1 MRVARPKSPVVDF
14 SGWATV
20 SLLFGVLG
28 EGNGILFED
37 VDEDVIEEGFHR
49 RVGVAERRAGV
60 LRRRE
65 VVGELLVYVIA

>member
-1 MRVARPKSPVVDF
+1 MRVARPKSPVLDF

-37 VDEDVIEEGFHR
+37 VDELIGFLKKEPVSNHYI
-49 RVGVAERRAGV
+49 
-60 LRRRE
+60 
-65 VVGELLVYVIA
+65 LLKGSHSIHLEKAVDYL